1 VAAISRLAVVTA
13 GRLAVL
19 TAICIPVAASPT
31 FYRDVLPV
39 LQTRCQECHRAGQM
53 APMPLTTYQEV
64 RPWAKSI
71 RQMVR
76 SKTMPPWFA
85 DPCCGKFSNDRSLTQ
100 AEIDAIAQWVD
111 AGSPAGD
118 PKSAPAAPTWP
129 STWNLGTP
137 DATFEIPKPFHVP
150 AKGPVDYQRFVVPL
164 GFQEDR
170 WIQAVEVRPGA
181 RAVVHHVV
189 VYIRERGETWVTG
202 FTKADILQVYAP
214 GTAPEIWPEGMA
226 KLIPAGADLI
236 FEIHYTPNGKPAVD
250 QTRVALIFSKAAPAK
265 RVLTLQMS
273 NDRFEIAPGEPNY
286 RVTAWGTLPND
297 ALLLSF
303 FPHMHLRGKSFEFTR
318 IQDNGQPQTLLRVP
332 HYNFYW
338 QLSYRLAEPMPLK
351 KGARLEWI
359 AVFDN
364 SPNNPRN
371 PDPSAEVHYG
381 EQSDSEMM
389 IGFFDVAVDAGVDKN
404 RFFVR

>member
-1 VAAISRLAVVTA
+1 MSRLAAVTA
-13 GRLAVL
+13 GHLAVL
-19 TAICIPVAASPT
+19 TSLGLPVAASPT
-31 FYRDVLPV
+31 FYRDVLPI
-39 LQTRCQECHRAGQM
+39 LQAHCQECHRAGQM
-53 APMPLTTYQEV
+53 APMPLTTFSQV

-76 SKTMPPWFA
+76 ARTMPPWFA
-85 DPCCGKFSNDRSLTQ
+85 DPCCGKFSNDRSLTP
-100 AEIDAIAQWVD
+100 AEIDSIAQWVD

-118 PKSAPAAPTWP
+118 PASAAVPRNWPTG
-129 STWNLGTP
+129 WNLGTP
-137 DATFEIPKPFHVP
+137 DAVFAIPKPFQVP
-150 AKGPVDYQRFVVPL
+150 SKGPVDYQRFVVPL

-170 WIQAVEVRPGA
+170 WVQAVEVHPGA

-214 GTAPEIWPEGMA
+214 GTAPETWPEGMA

-250 QTRVALIFSKAAPAK
+250 QTRAAVIFAKTPPAK

-273 NDRFEIAPGEPNY
+273 NDHFEIPPGDPNY

-318 IQDNGQPQTLLRVP
+318 ILDNGQPQTLLRVP

-338 QLSYRLAEPMPLK
+338 QLSYRLAVPLPLK
-351 KGARLEWI
+351 KGTRLQWI

>member
-1 VAAISRLAVVTA
+1 
-13 GRLAVL
+13 
-19 TAICIPVAASPT
+19 
-31 FYRDVLPV
+31 
-39 LQTRCQECHRAGQM
+39 
-53 APMPLTTYQEV
+53 MPLTTYSEV

-76 SKTMPPWFA
+76 SKAMPPWFA
-85 DPCCGKFSNDRSLTQ
+85 DPCCGKFANDRSLTP
-100 AEIDAIAQWVD
+100 AEIESIVRWVD
-111 AGSPAGD
+111 AGAPAGD
-118 PKSAPAAPTWP
+118 PQSAAAPRDWT
-129 STWNLGTP
+129 SGWNLGVP
-137 DATFEIPKPFHVP
+137 DAIFAMPKPFPVP

-164 GFQEDR
+164 GFKDDR
-170 WIQAVEVRPGA
+170 WVQSVEVRPGA

-189 VYIRERGETWVTG
+189 VYIREPSQTWITG

-214 GTAPEIWPEGMA
+214 GTAPETWADGMA

-236 FEIHYTPNGKPAVD
+236 FEIHYTPNGKPAAD
-250 QTRVALIFSKAAPAK
+250 QTRAAVIFSKTPPAK

-273 NDRFEIAPGEPNY
+273 NDRFEIPPGEPSY

-318 IQDNGQPQTLLRVP
+318 IQDNGQPQTLLRIP
-332 HYNFYW
+332 HYNFHW
-338 QLSYRLAEPMPLK
+338 QLSYRLAEPLLLK

-381 EQSDSEMM
+381 EQSDSEML